1 MIYTSCRYAPIELI
15 VGLQQEHALIEPNVD
30 DLSCAENCSHSNLC
44 SYTKAMIETVLENHI
59 EELVLTDCC
68 DAVRRA
74 YDVLKDSGKLKFIYL
89 LSLPHKNTDREIKRF
104 AKSLENFVQQYSDYK
119 RVEFDEDKALVTCIQ
134 NNQEVKE
141 IPRGDFIRLAGA
153 HGGEYLKKEI
163 EAIFKDVQVVD
174 DTCSGNRHLSREV
187 KKENF
192 YESYARSLLN
202 QEAPCMRMWFNGERT
217 TVHAKPSGIIYHTIK
232 FCDFYSFDYYHEKT
246 NSNEKILKIE
256 TESIPQK
263 SGQLLTRLEA
273 FKEELGMSNQIDK
286 IHTGYVMGIDIGSTS
301 TDVVIMNE
309 KKEILASSIIPTSV
323 NNNEVIEK
331 VKKDTCE
338 KAGIKEKELNQIVT
352 TGYGRET
359 TGLLDT
365 TSVTEITCHAKGAH
379 YLYPEART
387 VIDIGGQD
395 SKAISIDENGKVV
408 QFVMNDKCAAG
419 TGRFLEAQARA
430 LGLSIDEMSE
440 KGLQYKNDITI
451 SSMCTVFA
459 ESEVISLVAQKN
471 TKEDI
476 IHGLNKAI
484 ASRTYS
490 LVQRVNGKEKY
501 ILTGGVAQNKGVVK
515 CLEEKLGTDIF
526 VSENAQLCGAIGAAL
541 LALE

>member
-15 VGLQQEHALIEPNVD
+15 AGFYEEHALIEPDVK

-44 SYTKAMIETVLENHI
+44 SYTKVLIETVLENHI
-59 EELVLTDCC
+59 QEIVLTDCC

-74 YDVLKDSGKLKFIYL
+74 YDVLKDSEKVSFIYL
-89 LSLPHKNTDREIKRF
+89 LSLPHKNTERDIKRF
-104 AKSLENFVQQYSDYK
+104 AYSLESFVKEYQQYK
-119 RVEFDEDKALVTCIQ
+119 QKEFDLNEALKLCDENIKQ
-134 NNQEVKE
+134 VKE
-141 IPRGDFIRLAGA
+141 IPTSNFIRLAGA
-153 HGGEYLKKEI
+153 HGGENLKREI
-163 EAIFKDVQVVD
+163 TSVFKDTVVVD
-174 DTCSGNRHLSREV
+174 DTCSGNRHLSYAID
-187 KKENF
+187 KENF
-192 YESYARSLLN
+192 YLSYATSLLN

-217 TVHAKPSGIIYHTIK
+217 TVHQKPKGIIYHTIK
-232 FCDFYSFDYYHEKT
+232 FCDYYSFDYYHEKT

-256 TESIPQK
+256 TESIPQS
-263 SGQLLTRLEA
+263 SGQLITRLEA
-273 FKEELGMSNQIDK
+273 FKEELGMEKQIEK
-286 IHTGYVMGIDIGSTS
+286 IKQGYVMGIDIGSTS
-301 TDVVIMNE
+301 TDIVIMNE
-309 KKEILASSIIPTSV
+309 KKELLASSIVATSV
-323 NNNEVIEK
+323 NNQKLIEQ
-331 VKKDTCE
+331 VKKETCL
-338 KAGIKEKELNQIVT
+338 KAGIQESDLKQIVT

-365 TSVTEITCHAKGAH
+365 KSVTEITCHAKGAH
-379 YLYPEART
+379 YLCPEART

-430 LGLSIDEMSE
+430 LGLSIDEMGE
-440 KGLQYKNDITI
+440 KGLNYQNDITI

-515 CLEEKLGTDIF
+515 CLEEKLKADIY
-526 VSENAQLCGAIGAAL
+526 VSKDAQLCGAIGAAL

>member
-15 VGLQQEHALIEPNVD
+15 AGFHEEHKLIEPAVK
-30 DLSCAENCSHSNLC
+30 DLSCAENCSHPNLC
-44 SYTKAMIETVLENHI
+44 SYTKALIETVLENHI
-59 EELVLTDCC
+59 QEIVLTDCC

-74 YDVLKDSGKLKFIYL
+74 YDVLKDSGKVSFIYL
-89 LSLPHKNTDREIKRF
+89 LSLPHKNTERDIKRF
-104 AKSLENFVQQYSDYK
+104 AQSLECFVNEYQQYK
-119 RVEFDEDKALVTCIQ
+119 HKEFDLIEALKSCNENIKQ
-134 NNQEVKE
+134 VKE
-141 IPRGDFIRLAGA
+141 IPDSHFVRLAGA
-153 HGGEYLKKEI
+153 HGGENLKKEI
-163 EAIFKDVQVVD
+163 ESVFQDIPVVD
-174 DTCSGNRHLSREV
+174 DTCSGNRHLSYAID
-187 KKENF
+187 KNHF
-192 YESYARSLLN
+192 YQSYALSLLN

-217 TVHAKPSGIIYHTIK
+217 TVHKKPDGIIYHTIK
-232 FCDFYSFDYYHEKT
+232 FCDYYSFDYYHEKT

-256 TESIPQK
+256 TESIPQS
-263 SGQLLTRLEA
+263 SGQLITRLEA
-273 FKEELGMSNQIDK
+273 FKEELGMKKQIEK
-286 IHTGYVMGIDIGSTS
+286 IKTGYVMGIDIGSTS
-301 TDVVIMNE
+301 TDIVIMNE
-309 KKEILASSIIPTSV
+309 KKELLASSIVATSV
-323 NNNEVIEK
+323 NNQELIEQ
-331 VKKDTCE
+331 VKKDTCK
-338 KAGIKEKELNQIVT
+338 KAGIQEKDLKQIVT

-365 TSVTEITCHAKGAH
+365 KSVTEITCHAKGAH
-379 YLYPEART
+379 YLCPEART

-395 SKAISIDENGKVV
+395 SKAISIDENGKVI

-440 KGLQYKNDITI
+440 KGLNYTNDITI

-515 CLEEKLGTDIF
+515 CLSEKLKADIYI
-526 VSENAQLCGAIGAAL
+526 SKHAQLCGAIGAAL

>member
-15 VGLQQEHALIEPNVD
+15 KGFSEEHKLIEPD
-30 DLSCAENCSHSNLC
+30 AKDLSCAENCSHSNLC
-44 SYTKAMIETVLENHI
+44 SYTKALIETVLNHDI
-59 EELVLTDCC
+59 QELVLTDCC

-74 YDVLKDSGKLKFIYL
+74 YDVLKESNKVSFIYL
-89 LSLPHKNTDREIKRF
+89 LSLPHKNTERDIKRF
-104 AKSLENFVQQYSDYK
+104 AYSLENFVQEYAKYK
-119 RVEFDEDKALVTCIQ
+119 QKEFDLAKAIEACNENI
-134 NNQEVKE
+134 NQVKD
-141 IPRGDFIRLAGA
+141 IPDSSFVRLAGA
-153 HGGEYLKKEI
+153 HASSNLEKEI
-163 EAIFKDVQVVD
+163 ASVFKNIVVVN
-174 DTCSGNRHLSREV
+174 DTCSGNRHLSYETN
-187 KKENF
+187 ENNF
-192 YESYARSLLN
+192 YLSYATSLLN

-217 TVHAKPSGIIYHTIK
+217 TVHEKPTGIIYHTIK
-232 FCDFYSFDYYHEKT
+232 FCDYYSFDYYHEKT
-246 NSNEKILKIE
+246 NSSEKILKIE
-256 TESIPQK
+256 TESIPES
-263 SGQLLTRLEA
+263 SGQLKTRLEA
-273 FKEELGMSNQIDK
+273 FKEELGMGKQMEK
-286 IHTGYVMGIDIGSTS
+286 VKQGYVMGIDIGSTS
-301 TDVVIMNE
+301 TDIVIMNE
-309 KKEILASSIIPTSV
+309 KKELLASSIVPTSV
-323 NNNEVIEK
+323 NNQELIEQ
-331 VKKDTCE
+331 VKKDTCK
-338 KAGIKEKELNQIVT
+338 KAGIQESDLKQIVT

-359 TGLLDT
+359 TGLVDT
-365 TSVTEITCHAKGAH
+365 KSVTEITCHAKGAH

-395 SKAISIDENGKVV
+395 SKAISIDENGKVI

-440 KGLQYKNDITI
+440 KGLNYKNDITI

-490 LVQRVNGKEKY
+490 LVQRINGKEKY

-515 CLEEKLGTDIF
+515 CLEEKLKADIY
-526 VSENAQLCGAIGAAL
+526 VSVHAQLCGAIGAAL